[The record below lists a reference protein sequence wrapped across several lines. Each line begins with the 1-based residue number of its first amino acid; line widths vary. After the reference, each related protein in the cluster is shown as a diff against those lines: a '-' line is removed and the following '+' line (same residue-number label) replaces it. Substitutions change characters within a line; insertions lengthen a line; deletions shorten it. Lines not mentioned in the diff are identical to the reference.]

1 LETDTINRFGLNRY
15 TFKADL
21 DLNELFKHYELQED
35 IYDLFFDIKFIH
47 VDQVRRI
54 RIGKPRFKARFNTKS
69 SSAMIN
75 GTVFSVSPYYT
86 FRLANLSF
94 QVDTFNTDTYR
105 YLRKMMRWSFITH
118 LYYKR
123 KDIWLIG
130 ERINKAQDTGYH
142 LFKYIREYYPERN
155 VYYVI
160 DKNSPEAENVE
171 QLGNVIYYKSKEHI
185 KATI

>member
-1 LETDTINRFGLNRY
+1 
-15 TFKADL
+15 
-21 DLNELFKHYELQED
+21 
-35 IYDLFFDIKFIH
+35 
-47 VDQVRRI
+47 
-54 RIGKPRFKARFNTKS
+54 
-69 SSAMIN
+69 
-75 GTVFSVSPYYT
+75 
-86 FRLANLSF
+86 NLSF

-185 KATI
+185 KATIAATRIIGSHHPDYIYPLRTDEFSNKIRGKKVF